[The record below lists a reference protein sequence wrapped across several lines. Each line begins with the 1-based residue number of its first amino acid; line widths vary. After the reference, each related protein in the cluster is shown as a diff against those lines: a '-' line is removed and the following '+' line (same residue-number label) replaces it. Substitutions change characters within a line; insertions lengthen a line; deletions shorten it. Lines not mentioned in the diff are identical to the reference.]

1 MLPQTPRTT
10 QQRILPT
17 SLLKLLFST
26 IQDKSKRVMPQSSIA
41 TLLILLA
48 NSMKLKAKSTEE
60 LVKLLKLNQR
70 QLNQEMLLWSE

>member
-1 MLPQTPRTT
+1 
-10 QQRILPT
+10 
-17 SLLKLLFST
+17 
-26 IQDKSKRVMPQSSIA
+26 MPQSSIA